1 MKKKIG
7 LTLAICLIFLGFN
20 FSADIVYLSELAST
34 IYKIQ
39 RTEADITDYKF
50 FDNIEIPKSKNPQ
63 AWPIHKKYNIQLL
76 LFIYLLMASLLIL
89 QDLFWMEILL

>member
-7 LTLAICLIFLGFN
+7 LTLAFILTFLSFQFSSDLIYF
-20 FSADIVYLSELAST
+20 SELVST

-50 FDNIEIPKSKNPQ
+50 
-63 AWPIHKKYNIQLL
+63 
-76 LFIYLLMASLLIL
+76 LI
-89 QDLFWMEILL
+89 I

>member
-7 LTLAICLIFLGFN
+7 LTLSVCLIFLSFN
-20 FSADIVYLSELAST
+20 FSSDIVYLSELVST

-50 FDNIEIPKSKNPQ
+50 FDNIEIPKS
-63 AWPIHKKYNIQLL
+63 
-76 LFIYLLMASLLIL
+76 
-89 QDLFWMEILL
+89 